1 MSALDMEPL
10 PPGTRIGADVVEAVL
25 GSGGFGTVYQ
35 VRGPTGY
42 RSALKLVPLDKGEE
56 RAWREALIG
65 ARLHLPHP
73 NLARVLGAGSWPA
86 DNPRFFY
93 LKQELVEGMTLD
105 VWAREHPVDTRLVVD
120 RVLEVARALAVVHEA
135 RVVHRDVKE
144 ANILVRKHD
153 GQAVLVD
160 FGVGYYAGASTLTQ
174 GLYPPDTP
182 QYRSPEAWRFGRENK
197 DVKGAHYRAG
207 PGDDLYALGV
217 VFYRLLT
224 GRDPFQ
230 PGEHGGV
237 DVEAVLHQA
246 PLPPHLVNPRVPLA
260 VEAVC
265 LRLLEK
271 TPLARYP
278 GAVALCAA
286 LEALRAQPDESWKVP
301 LRGSTEVAGRRR
313 ARGRHAKAWAGLGV
327 GLVLGGVWLAGP
339 WRGGPEGAT
348 GSSPITS
355 PALPPTREASAG
367 QEVAPPEPPPESARA
382 ATPPPV
388 EPPPAAAASPVASG
402 KDTASVKK
410 QKKTTGP
417 QKDTQP
423 QLAETIAR
431 TVCAGLTGTALQACM
446 SAQQQVPPVRPEPP
460 PQECPAGAVKTMT
473 ETLGL
478 RIGDRTEVEWSDVR
492 GRAVPVRED
501 TPVIIAGNWR
511 TSTDQLALPG
521 YTRLHGRLYFGE
533 TKVYGRFTE
542 ARIPSGETYPV
553 CMELYYDEPGTPIQ
567 PGSSPGNMLVVPVAQ
582 VRVVD
587 HFD

>member
-1 MSALDMEPL
+1 
-10 PPGTRIGADVVEAVL
+10 VL

-160 FGVGYYAGASTLTQ
+160 FGVGYYAGARTLTQ
-174 GLYPPDTP
+174 GLFPPDTP
-182 QYRSPEAWRFGRENK
+182 QYRSPEAWRFGQENK

-271 TPLARYP
+271 TPLARYS

-286 LEALRAQPDESWKVP
+286 LEALRAQAEESWKVP
-301 LRGSTEVAGRRR
+301 LHGRAEVVGRRR
-313 ARGRHAKAWAGLGV
+313 ARGRSAKAWVGL
-327 GLVLGGVWLAGP
+327 GLVLGGVWLAEP
-339 WRGGPEGAT
+339 WKGGREVVT

-355 PALPPTREASAG
+355 PTLSPTREASTG
-367 QEVAPPEPPPESARA
+367 QEVAPPGTPPESARA

-388 EPPPAAAASPVASG
+388 EPPPAAAASPAASG
-402 KDTASVKK
+402 KDSASVKK
-410 QKKTTGP
+410 QKKDKKTTGP
-417 QKDTQP
+417 QKETQP
-423 QLAETIAR
+423 QLAESIAR
-431 TVCAGLTGTALQACM
+431 SVCAGLTGFALEACM
-446 SAQQQVPPVRPEPP
+446 SAQQQVPPVRPAPP

-478 RIGDRTEVEWSDVR
+478 RMGDMMYVEWSDVR
-492 GRAVPVRED
+492 GRPVPVRED
-501 TPVIIAGNWR
+501 TPVIIAANWR
-511 TSTDQLALPG
+511 TSTGQLVLPG
-521 YTRLHGRLYFGE
+521 KTRLHGRLYFGE
-533 TKVYGRFTE
+533 TTVYGRFTE
-542 ARIPSGETYPV
+542 ARTPSGETYRV
-553 CMELYYDEPGTPIQ
+553 CMELYFNERGTPIQ
-567 PGSSPGNMLVVPVAQ
+567 PGSAPGNMLVSPVAE